1 MQPISNPGNV
11 SLQGEKTLETT
22 LSKTATSQTD
32 DLPLTL
38 AQRTTL
44 EKLVM
49 QISTLSGAKPAEVWA
64 TVRAEL
70 GTKNNAELLASQFPA
85 AEQSL
90 QNRLTTVQGSQDS
103 RQLLQQLTSLLSQGN
118 NRQAVSDFIRQQF
131 GHTVLS
137 SLTPSQLKLVVTL
150 LQNGQ
155 LPQAATLL
163 STGGNTSG
171 LPFGNTATGQPIQF
185 PQTPTATTIPPPLP
199 QTSQQLAAL
208 LQAGVVPDGLTANS
222 SPAATALLDRALLP
236 AEHNQLNQLVSKLVA
251 LTGESPGKVWQ
262 TLMDMQG
269 LKTGDPIPAKNFQV
283 LSQFLNTQSVLLQQH
298 TLPTLHTLQAALKQ
312 PLDQQEQQ
320 LLQDFIRSTLNIT
333 PQTPL
338 TPSQISDVVTFLYR
352 RRLQQIQEASAAP
365 MQPFINP
372 LIVALPQEWRSLVN
386 KPIGLA
392 LVAILVVALL
402 MWVVL

>member
-11 SLQGEKTLETT
+11 SLPGEKTLDPT

-44 EKLVM
+44 EKLVT
-49 QISTLSGAKPAEVWA
+49 QISTLSGARPAEVWA

-70 GTKNNAELLASQFPA
+70 GNKNNAELLASQFPA

-90 QNRLTTVQGSQDS
+90 QNRLSTVQSSQDT

-118 NRQAVSDFIRQQF
+118 NRQAASDFIRQQF

-163 STGGNTSG
+163 STDGNTASS
-171 LPFGNTATGQPIQF
+171 FGNTANGQTLPLA
-185 PQTPTATTIPPPLP
+185 QTPTATTIPSPLP
-199 QTSQQLAAL
+199 QTSQQLAAM
-208 LQAGVVPDGLTANS
+208 LQAGVAPGGLGTNTSTA
-222 SPAATALLDRALLP
+222 ALLDRALLP
-236 AEHNQLNQLVSKLVA
+236 AEHNQLNQLVAKLVA
-251 LTGESPGKVWQ
+251 LSGESPAKVWH

-269 LKTGDPIPAKNFQV
+269 LKIGDPIPAKNFHA
-283 LSQFLNTQSVLLQQH
+283 LSQFINTQSVLLQQH
-298 TLPTLHTLQAALKQ
+298 TPTTLQTLQAALKQ

-320 LLQDFIRSTLNIT
+320 LLQDFTRNTLNLT
-333 PQTPL
+333 PQMPL
-338 TPSQISDVVTFLYR
+338 TPSQVSDVVTFLYR
-352 RRLQQIQEASAAP
+352 RRLQQIQDATTPP

-372 LIVALPQEWRSLVN
+372 LIMALPQEWRALVN

-392 LVAILVVALL
+392 LVAVVVVALL
-402 MWVVL
+402 MWVLL

>member
-11 SLQGEKTLETT
+11 SLQGEKTLETA

-38 AQRTTL
+38 AQRTSL

-90 QNRLTTVQGSQDS
+90 QNRLTTIQGSQDS

-163 STGGNTSG
+163 SIGGNTSG

-352 RRLQQIQEASAAP
+352 RRLQQIQEAAAAP

>member
-11 SLQGEKTLETT
+11 SLQGEKTLETA

-32 DLPLTL
+32 DSPLTL

-44 EKLVM
+44 EKLVV

-90 QNRLTTVQGSQDS
+90 QNRLTTVQGSQDT

-163 STGGNTSG
+163 STGGNT
-171 LPFGNTATGQPIQF
+171 LPAVWQYRDRATD
-185 PQTPTATTIPPPLP
+185 
-199 QTSQQLAAL
+199 S
-208 LQAGVVPDGLTANS
+208 VSPDAYRRHHT
-222 SPAATALLDRALLP
+222 AATAANLAATGSPIASRRHSGRGHRQFIAGGDRAAGPRAVARGTQP
-236 AEHNQLNQLVSKLVA
+236 A
-251 LTGESPGKVWQ
+251 
-262 TLMDMQG
+262 
-269 LKTGDPIPAKNFQV
+269 
-283 LSQFLNTQSVLLQQH
+283 
-298 TLPTLHTLQAALKQ
+298 Q
-312 PLDQQEQQ
+312 PVGVKAGGAD
-320 LLQDFIRSTLNIT
+320 
-333 PQTPL
+333 
-338 TPSQISDVVTFLYR
+338 R
-352 RRLQQIQEASAAP
+352 RIA
-365 MQPFINP
+365 
-372 LIVALPQEWRSLVN
+372 
-386 KPIGLA
+386 G
-392 LVAILVVALL
+392 
-402 MWVVL
+402 

>member
-11 SLQGEKTLETT
+11 SLQGEKPLETA

-44 EKLVM
+44 EKLVT
-49 QISTLSGAKPAEVWA
+49 QISTLSGAKPAEIWA

-103 RQLLQQLTSLLSQGN
+103 RQLLQQLTNLLSQGN

-163 STGGNTSG
+163 STGNTSA
-171 LPFGNTATGQPIQF
+171 LPFDTTATGQPIQF

-236 AEHNQLNQLVSKLVA
+236 AEHNQLNQLVAKLVA
-251 LTGESPGKVWQ
+251 LSGESPGKVWQ
-262 TLMDMQG
+262 TLMEMQG
-269 LKTGDPIPAKNFQV
+269 LKTGDPIPAKNFQA

-320 LLQDFIRSTLNIT
+320 LLQDFTRNTLNIT

-338 TPSQISDVVTFLYR
+338 TPSQISEVVTFLYR
-352 RRLQQIQEASAAP
+352 RRLQQIQEASVTP
-365 MQPFINP
+365 LQPFINP
-372 LIVALPQEWRSLVN
+372 LIVALPQEWRTLVN

-392 LVAILVVALL
+392 LVALLVVALL
-402 MWVVL
+402 MWIVL

>member
-11 SLQGEKTLETT
+11 SLPGEKSLETT
-22 LSKTATSQTD
+22 LSKNSASPQTD
-32 DLPLTL
+32 DSPLTL
-38 AQRTTL
+38 AQRTSL
-44 EKLVM
+44 EKLVT

-64 TVRAEL
+64 TLRAEL
-70 GTKNNAELLASQFPA
+70 GTKNSAELLASQFPA

-90 QNRLTTVQGSQDS
+90 QNRLANVQSSQDT
-103 RQLLQQLTSLLSQGN
+103 RQLLQQLTTLLSQGN

-155 LPQAATLL
+155 LSA
-163 STGGNTSG
+163 GGNTSA

-185 PQTPTATTIPPPLP
+185 PQTPGATTIPPPLP
-199 QTSQQLAAL
+199 QTTQQLAAL
-208 LQAGVVPDGLTANS
+208 LQAGVIPDGLTGNS
-222 SPAATALLDRALLP
+222 SSAATALLDRALLP

-283 LSQFLNTQSVLLQQH
+283 LSQFLNTQSILLQQH

-320 LLQDFIRSTLNIT
+320 LLQDFTRSTLNIT

-352 RRLQQIQEASAAP
+352 RRLQQIQEASTTP
-365 MQPFINP
+365 LQPFINP

-392 LVAILVVALL
+392 LVAVLVVALL

>member
-11 SLQGEKTLETT
+11 SLQGEKTLETA

-38 AQRTTL
+38 AQRTSL

-90 QNRLTTVQGSQDS
+90 QNRLTTIQGSQDS

-163 STGGNTSG
+163 SIGAIPRGCRSAIPRQGSRSSFHRRLPPPRYRHRCRKRLSNWRRCYKPASFLTG
-171 LPFGNTATGQPIQF
+171 LPPIHHRRQPRCWTAHCC
-185 PQTPTATTIPPPLP
+185 L
-199 QTSQQLAAL
+199 
-208 LQAGVVPDGLTANS
+208 
-222 SPAATALLDRALLP
+222 
-236 AEHNQLNQLVSKLVA
+236 
-251 LTGESPGKVWQ
+251 
-262 TLMDMQG
+262 
-269 LKTGDPIPAKNFQV
+269 
-283 LSQFLNTQSVLLQQH
+283 
-298 TLPTLHTLQAALKQ
+298 
-312 PLDQQEQQ
+312 
-320 LLQDFIRSTLNIT
+320 RSTTSSTSWCRN
-333 PQTPL
+333 
-338 TPSQISDVVTFLYR
+338 
-352 RRLQQIQEASAAP
+352 
-365 MQPFINP
+365 
-372 LIVALPQEWRSLVN
+372 W
-386 KPIGLA
+386 
-392 LVAILVVALL
+392 
-402 MWVVL
+402 

>member
-1 MQPISNPGNV
+1 MQPISNSGNV
-11 SLQGEKTLETT
+11 PLPGEKTLETA
-22 LSKTATSQTD
+22 LSKNAASQTD

-44 EKLVM
+44 EKLVT
-49 QISTLSGAKPAEVWA
+49 QISTLSGASPAEIWA
-64 TVRAEL
+64 TARAEL
-70 GTKNNAELLASQFPA
+70 GNKNNAELLASQFPA

-90 QNRLTTVQGSQDS
+90 QNRLITVQGSQDT

-155 LPQAATLL
+155 LPQATTLL
-163 STGGNTSG
+163 STGGNTTA
-171 LPFGNTATGQPIQF
+171 LPFGNTTNGQALPF
-185 PQTPTATTIPPPLP
+185 PQTPTAATIPSPLP
-199 QTSQQLAAL
+199 KTSQQLAAM
-208 LQAGVVPDGLTANS
+208 LQAGVVPGNPSAITL
-222 SPAATALLDRALLP
+222 PDRALLP
-236 AEHNQLNQLVSKLVA
+236 AEHNQLNQLVAKLVA
-251 LTGESPGKVWQ
+251 LSGESPGKVWH
-262 TLMDMQG
+262 TLMNMQG

-298 TLPTLHTLQAALKQ
+298 TPPTLHTLQAALKQ

-320 LLQDFIRSTLNIT
+320 LLQDFTRNTLNMT

-352 RRLQQIQEASAAP
+352 RRLQQIQGASTTP
-365 MQPFINP
+365 LQPFIHP
-372 LIVALPQEWRSLVN
+372 LIIALPQEWRSLVN
-386 KPIGLA
+386 KPIGLV
-392 LVAILVVALL
+392 LVTILVVALL

>member
-11 SLQGEKTLETT
+11 SLQGEKTLETA
-22 LSKTATSQTD
+22 LSKPATSQTD

-90 QNRLTTVQGSQDS
+90 QNRLTTIQGSQDS

>member
-11 SLQGEKTLETT
+11 SLPGEKTLDPT
-22 LSKTATSQTD
+22 LSKTVTSQTD

-44 EKLVM
+44 EKLVT
-49 QISTLSGAKPAEVWA
+49 QISTLSGARPAEVWA

-70 GTKNNAELLASQFPA
+70 GNKNNAELLASQFPA

-90 QNRLTTVQGSQDS
+90 QNRLSTVQGSQDT

-118 NRQAVSDFIRQQF
+118 NRQAASDFIRQQF

-163 STGGNTSG
+163 STDANATVSPGQTANGQA
-171 LPFGNTATGQPIQF
+171 LPFS
-185 PQTPTATTIPPPLP
+185 QTPTATTIPSPLP
-199 QTSQQLAAL
+199 QTSQQLAAM
-208 LQAGVVPDGLTANS
+208 LQAGVAPGGLGANTSTA
-222 SPAATALLDRALLP
+222 ALLNRALLP
-236 AEHNQLNQLVSKLVA
+236 AEHNQLNQLVAKLVA
-251 LTGESPGKVWQ
+251 LSGESPAKVWH

-269 LKTGDPIPAKNFQV
+269 LKIGDPIPAKNFHV
-283 LSQFLNTQSVLLQQH
+283 LSQFINTQSALLQQH
-298 TLPTLHTLQAALKQ
+298 TPTTLQTLQAALKQ

-320 LLQDFIRSTLNIT
+320 LLQDFTRNTLNLT
-333 PQTPL
+333 PHMPL
-338 TPSQISDVVTFLYR
+338 TPSQVSDVVAFLYR
-352 RRLQQIQEASAAP
+352 RRLQQIQDATTTP

-372 LIVALPQEWRSLVN
+372 LIMALPQEWRTLVN
-386 KPIGLA
+386 KPIGLV
-392 LVAILVVALL
+392 LVAVVVVALL

>member
-11 SLQGEKTLETT
+11 SLQGEKTLETA

-32 DLPLTL
+32 DSPLTL

-44 EKLVM
+44 EKLVV

-90 QNRLTTVQGSQDS
+90 QNRLTTVQGSQDT

-163 STGGNTSG
+163 STGGNT
-171 LPFGNTATGQPIQF
+171 LPFGNTATRQPIQF
-185 PQTPTATTIPPPLP
+185 PQTPTAATIPPPLP
-199 QTSQQLAAL
+199 QTSQQLAAM
-208 LQAGVVPDGLTANS
+208 LQAGVIPDGFTANS

-251 LTGESPGKVWQ
+251 LTGESQGKVWQ
-262 TLMDMQG
+262 TMMDMQG

-283 LSQFLNTQSVLLQQH
+283 LSQFLNTQSILLQQH

-320 LLQDFIRSTLNIT
+320 LLQDFTRSTLNIT

-365 MQPFINP
+365 LQPFINP